1 MESLHFQL
9 FQSFGRLFGF
19 LRYAEKVGEH
29 KTGRIGEQQAAGV
42 DKPLLV
48 CDYGQHQDDTHG
60 LRSGAYVT
68 KGGNERTADTGTQA
82 GSEERFAQRESNTV
96 NQGLADAGGQAALD
110 DADQRLILA
119 ALKPDGQSCTHLTCA
134 CLGQNGQQNGHAG
147 LVNELDVD
155 GGHEMMQA
163 EHDDGQ
169 PDGGQN
175 KAGDHTADL
184 QQLGDKDQDAVRN
197 QAGHRHDE

>member
-9 FQSFGRLFGF
+9 FQSFGGLFGF

-48 CDYGQHQDDTHG
+48 CDYGQHQDAAHG

-96 NQGLADAGGQAALD
+96 NQGLADAEDAGGQAALD

-119 ALKPDGQSCTHLTCA
+119 ALKPDGRAAPT
-134 CLGQNGQQNGHAG
+134 
-147 LVNELDVD
+147 
-155 GGHEMMQA
+155 
-163 EHDDGQ
+163 
-169 PDGGQN
+169 
-175 KAGDHTADL
+175 
-184 QQLGDKDQDAVRN
+184 
-197 QAGHRHDE
+197 

>member
-9 FQSFGRLFGF
+9 FQSVGGLFGF

-48 CDYGQHQDDTHG
+48 CDYGQHQDAAHG

-82 GSEERFAQRESNTV
+82 LLMAPTEVLARQHGKSLGPWLDAAGITWGVLTGSTPAAEREELLAFAEKLRRETS
-96 NQGLADAGGQAALD
+96 
-110 DADQRLILA
+110 
-119 ALKPDGQSCTHLTCA
+119 
-134 CLGQNGQQNGHAG
+134 
-147 LVNELDVD
+147 
-155 GGHEMMQA
+155 
-163 EHDDGQ
+163 
-169 PDGGQN
+169 
-175 KAGDHTADL
+175 
-184 QQLGDKDQDAVRN
+184 
-197 QAGHRHDE
+197 